1 MTSIRLYGL
10 IGKDAL
16 GQGTSADEMIARMP
30 SDGSPIEVRINS
42 EGGSVVEGFAIAN
55 ALYSYKGETV
65 AIVEGQASSAASY
78 VAASCSKIKMYRAS
92 YMVLH
97 GPWAPGEGNAEQH
110 RQMAAD
116 LDRMS
121 GLMRALYRRRG
132 VSDKQIDEWFA
143 GGDHVLT
150 PEEAMKV
157 GLCDEIIEENAV
169 ISAAARAQILAK
181 VKRPLRAERKP
192 MEEYASMD
200 KKALRAAYKNE
211 ADESKKSAI
220 AKALAEKEDT
230 TTGEH
235 KMQDRVNAEA
245 DKDPAVK
252 ALVAQLAGERKA
264 AMDAQAKLD
273 EVAGRLAK
281 IEQERDVAAFVAES
295 RDVYAD
301 DEARAQYQALG
312 GSVARAMV
320 AELRK
325 KGVSMASMFRGGNPP
340 GKSPIGSTNVS
351 SDGLTMFQGMAYR
364 DLDVASRAR
373 QIQAEIRAKE
383 PTATNTD
390 IATRALKQALYEKG
404 R

>member
-16 GQGTSADEMIARMP
+16 GQGTSADEMISRMP

-92 YMVLH
+92 YMVVH
-97 GPWAPGEGNAEQH
+97 GPWDPRGGSMQEHQ
-110 RQMAAD
+110 QMAAD
-116 LDRMS
+116 LERM
-121 GLMRALYRRRG
+121 GNMMRALYRRRG

-169 ISAAARAQILAK
+169 ISAAAKAQILAK

-200 KKALRAAYKNE
+200 KKALKAAYKNE
-211 ADESKKSAI
+211 ADESKKAAI

-230 TTGEH
+230 TTGEGT
-235 KMQDRVNAEA
+235 QGRVNAEA

-264 AMDAQAKLD
+264 AMDAQAKLG
-273 EVAGRLAK
+273 EVAERLAK
-281 IEQERDVAAFVAES
+281 IEEERDVAAFVAES

-340 GKSPIGSTNVS
+340 GKLPIGSTNVS
-351 SDGLTMFQGMAYR
+351 SDGLTMYQGMAYR
-364 DLDVASRAR
+364 DIDIAARAS
-373 QIQAEIRAKE
+373 QIRAELRAKDSVSSN
-383 PTATNTD
+383 AD
-390 IATRALKQALYEKG
+390 IATRALRMALAEKG

>member
-16 GQGTSADEMIARMP
+16 GQGTSADEMISRMP

-78 VAASCSKIKMYRAS
+78 VAASCRKIKMYRAS
-92 YMVLH
+92 YMVVH
-97 GPWAPGEGNAEQH
+97 GPWDPRGGSMQEHQ
-110 RQMAAD
+110 QMAAD
-116 LDRMS
+116 LERM
-121 GLMRALYRRRG
+121 GNMMRALYRRRG

-157 GLCDEIIEENAV
+157 GLCDKIIEENAV
-169 ISAAARAQILAK
+169 ISAAAKAQILAK

-200 KKALRAAYKNE
+200 KKALKAAYKNE
-211 ADESKKSAI
+211 ADESKKAAI

-230 TTGEH
+230 TTGEG
-235 KMQDRVNAEA
+235 MQGRVNAEA

-264 AMDAQAKLD
+264 AMDAQAKLG
-273 EVAGRLAK
+273 EVAERLAK
-281 IEQERDVAAFVAES
+281 IEEERDVAAFVAES

-340 GKSPIGSTNVS
+340 GKLPIGSTNVS
-351 SDGLTMFQGMAYR
+351 SDGLTMYQGMAYR
-364 DLDVASRAR
+364 DIDIAARAS
-373 QIQAEIRAKE
+373 QIRAELRAKDSVSSN
-383 PTATNTD
+383 AD
-390 IATRALKQALYEKG
+390 IATRALRMALAEKG

>member
-16 GQGTSADEMIARMP
+16 GQGTSADEMISRMP

-78 VAASCSKIKMYRAS
+78 VAASCRKIKMYRAS
-92 YMVLH
+92 YMVVH
-97 GPWAPGEGNAEQH
+97 GPWDPRGGSMQEHQ
-110 RQMAAD
+110 QMAAD
-116 LDRMS
+116 LERM
-121 GLMRALYRRRG
+121 GNMMRALYRRRG

-157 GLCDEIIEENAV
+157 GLCDKIIEENAV
-169 ISAAARAQILAK
+169 ISAAAKAQILAK

-200 KKALRAAYKNE
+200 KKALKAAYKNE
-211 ADESKKSAI
+211 ADESKKAAI

-230 TTGEH
+230 TTGEGT
-235 KMQDRVNAEA
+235 QGRVNAEA

-264 AMDAQAKLD
+264 AMDAQAKLG
-273 EVAGRLAK
+273 EVAERLAK
-281 IEQERDVAAFVAES
+281 IEEERDVAAFVAES

-301 DEARAQYQALG
+301 DEARAQYKALG

-340 GKSPIGSTNVS
+340 GKLPIGSTNVS
-351 SDGLTMFQGMAYR
+351 SDGLTMYQGMAYR
-364 DLDVASRAR
+364 DIDIAARAS
-373 QIQAEIRAKE
+373 QIRAELRAKDSVSSN
-383 PTATNTD
+383 AD
-390 IATRALKQALYEKG
+390 IATRALRMALAEKG

>member
-10 IGKDAL
+10 IGKNAL
-16 GQGTSADEMIARMP
+16 GQGTSADEMISRMP

-65 AIVEGQASSAASY
+65 AVVEGQASSAASY

-92 YMVLH
+92 YMVVH
-97 GPWAPGEGNAEQH
+97 GPWDPRGGSMQEHQ
-110 RQMAAD
+110 QMAAD
-116 LDRMS
+116 LERM
-121 GLMRALYRRRG
+121 GNMMRALYRRRG

-169 ISAAARAQILAK
+169 ISAAAKAQILAK

-200 KKALRAAYKNE
+200 KKALKAAYKNE
-211 ADESKKSAI
+211 ADESKKAAI

-230 TTGEH
+230 TTGEGT
-235 KMQDRVNAEA
+235 QGRVNAEA

-264 AMDAQAKLD
+264 ALDAQAKLG
-273 EVAGRLAK
+273 EVAERLAK
-281 IEQERDVAAFVAES
+281 IEEERDVAAFVAES

-301 DEARAQYQALG
+301 DEARAQYKALG

-340 GKSPIGSTNVS
+340 GKLPIGSTNVS
-351 SDGLTMFQGMAYR
+351 SDGLTMYQGMAYR
-364 DLDVASRAR
+364 DIDIAARAS
-373 QIQAEIRAKE
+373 QIRAELRAKDSVSSN
-383 PTATNTD
+383 AD
-390 IATRALKQALYEKG
+390 IATRALRMALAEKG

>member
-1 MTSIRLYGL
+1 
-10 IGKDAL
+10 
-16 GQGTSADEMIARMP
+16 
-30 SDGSPIEVRINS
+30 
-42 EGGSVVEGFAIAN
+42 
-55 ALYSYKGETV
+55 
-65 AIVEGQASSAASY
+65 
-78 VAASCSKIKMYRAS
+78 
-92 YMVLH
+92 
-97 GPWAPGEGNAEQH
+97 
-110 RQMAAD
+110 
-116 LDRMS
+116 
-121 GLMRALYRRRG
+121 
-132 VSDKQIDEWFA
+132 
-143 GGDHVLT
+143 
-150 PEEAMKV
+150 
-157 GLCDEIIEENAV
+157 
-169 ISAAARAQILAK
+169 
-181 VKRPLRAERKP
+181 

-340 GKSPIGSTNVS
+340 DRLDQCVKRRSDHVS
-351 SDGLTMFQGMAYR
+351 GHGVSRHRYR
-364 DLDVASRAR
+364 CACIADSRGASRQRHRFQQRRHCHAGAEDGAR
-373 QIQAEIRAKE
+373 
-383 PTATNTD
+383 
-390 IATRALKQALYEKG
+390 
-404 R
+404 

>member
-16 GQGTSADEMIARMP
+16 GQGTSADEMISRMP

-97 GPWAPGEGNAEQH
+97 GPWSPGEGNAQQH
-110 RQMAAD
+110 RQMAED

-121 GLMRALYRRRG
+121 SLMRALYRRRG
-132 VSDKQIDEWFA
+132 VSDEQIDEWFA

-157 GLCDEIIEENAV
+157 GLCDEIIEETAT
-169 ISAAARAQILAK
+169 ISAQTRAQILAK
-181 VKRPLRAERKP
+181 VRPHRAERKT
-192 MEEYASMD
+192 MDEYAKMD
-200 KKALRAAYKNE
+200 RKALRAAYKNE
-211 ADESKKSAI
+211 ADESKKAAI
-220 AKALAEKEDT
+220 AKALAEKDDT
-230 TTGEH
+230 TTGEG
-235 KMQDRVNAEA
+235 MQDRINAAAA
-245 DKDPAVK
+245 DDPGVK
-252 ALVAQLAGERKA
+252 ALVEQLAGERKVA
-264 AMDAQAKLD
+264 LEAKAKLS
-273 EVAGRLAK
+273 EVADRLAK
-281 IEQERDVAAFVAES
+281 IEQERDLAAFVADAQ
-295 RDVYAD
+295 DVYSAE
-301 DEARAQYQALG
+301 EAQAQYKALG
-312 GSVARAMV
+312 GGVARAMV

-325 KGVSMASMFRGGNPP
+325 KGVSMSSAMFKGGTPA
-340 GKSPIGSTNVS
+340 GKSAVGSTNAS
-351 SDGLTMFQGMAYR
+351 ATGLTMFQGMAYR

-390 IATRALKQALYEKG
+390 IATRALKQALSEKG

>member
-16 GQGTSADEMIARMP
+16 GQGTSADEMISRMP

-78 VAASCSKIKMYRAS
+78 VAASCRKIKMYRAS
-92 YMVLH
+92 YMVVH
-97 GPWAPGEGNAEQH
+97 GPWDPRGGSMQEHQ
-110 RQMAAD
+110 QMAAD
-116 LDRMS
+116 LERM
-121 GLMRALYRRRG
+121 GNMMRALYRRRG

-157 GLCDEIIEENAV
+157 GLCDKIIEENAV
-169 ISAAARAQILAK
+169 ISAAAKAQILAK

-200 KKALRAAYKNE
+200 KKALKAAYKNE
-211 ADESKKSAI
+211 ADESKKAAI

-230 TTGEH
+230 TTGEGT
-235 KMQDRVNAEA
+235 QGRVNAEA

-264 AMDAQAKLD
+264 AMDAQAKLG
-273 EVAGRLAK
+273 EVAERLAK
-281 IEQERDVAAFVAES
+281 IEEERDVAAFVAES

-340 GKSPIGSTNVS
+340 GKLPIGSTNVS
-351 SDGLTMFQGMAYR
+351 SDGLTMYQGMAYR
-364 DLDVASRAR
+364 DIDIAARAS
-373 QIQAEIRAKE
+373 QIRAELRAKDSVSSN
-383 PTATNTD
+383 AD
-390 IATRALKQALYEKG
+390 IATRALRMALAEKG